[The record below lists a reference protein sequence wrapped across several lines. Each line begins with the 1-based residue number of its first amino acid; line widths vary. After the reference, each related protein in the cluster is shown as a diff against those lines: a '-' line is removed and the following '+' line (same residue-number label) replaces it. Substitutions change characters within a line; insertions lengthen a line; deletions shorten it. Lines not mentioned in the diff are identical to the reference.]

1 MKRVVMAAV
10 AAVAAMTLLA
20 ATPWLTLAAG
30 YGNPQLLVGTQWL
43 TQHLNDRDLRI
54 IDMRNSPD
62 EYAAGHIPGAVHL
75 PVNQIR
81 VALKESG
88 FAMPPD
94 YEIEERLGQLGIT
107 RETMVVVYDD
117 QGGLNASRLFF
128 TLEYAGHKK
137 VALLNGGITK
147 WVAEERSL
155 SKTVPQVSK
164 TVYQVQAETQRVA
177 AAGWIIRNLGKS
189 NLALVDARSPAE
201 FRGEDLRAKRGG
213 HIPGAV
219 NIEWTHNLASDK
231 TFKPAEELLA
241 LYSQAGVTKDKT
253 IVSYC
258 QTMHRGAVTY
268 FILRLL
274 GYSDVRGYDRSW
286 SEWGNDLTLPAQW

>member
-1 MKRVVMAAV
+1 MKRMVMAIV
-10 AAVAAMTLLA
+10 AAVTLLTA
-20 ATPWLTLAAG
+20 IPGLTMAAG
-30 YGNPQLLVGTQWL
+30 YGNPQFLVDTNWL
-43 TQHLNDRDLRI
+43 ALHLNDRDLRI
-54 IDMRNSPD
+54 IDMRNSPE

-75 PVNQIR
+75 AVNQVR
-81 VALKESG
+81 LTVKESG

-107 RETMVVVYDD
+107 KETMVVAYDD
-117 QGGLNASRLFF
+117 QGGLNAARLFF

-137 VALLNGGITK
+137 VAVLNGGITK
-147 WVAEERSL
+147 WTAEKRSL
-155 SKTVPQVSK
+155 SNTLPQVSK
-164 TVYQVQAETQRVA
+164 TVYQVHAETQRVA
-177 AAGWIIRNLGKS
+177 PAGWIVTNLGKP

-219 NIEWTHNLASDK
+219 NIEWTQTLAGDK
-231 TFKPAEELLA
+231 TFKPADELMA

-268 FILRLL
+268 FTLRLL
-274 GYSDVRGYDRSW
+274 GYPDVRGYDRSW
-286 SEWGNDLTLPAQW
+286 SEWGNDPALPVQW

>member
-1 MKRVVMAAV
+1 MKRTVKAV
-10 AAVAAMTLLA
+10 VAAMMLVA
-20 ATPWLTLAAG
+20 AIPGLTMAAG
-30 YGNPQLLVGTQWL
+30 YGNPQFLVDTNWL
-43 TQHLNDRDLRI
+43 ALHLNDRDLRI
-54 IDMRNSPD
+54 IDMRNSPE

-75 PVNQIR
+75 TVNQVR
-81 VALKESG
+81 LTVKESG

-107 RETMVVVYDD
+107 KETMVIAYDD
-117 QGGLNASRLFF
+117 QGGFNASRLFF

-147 WVAEERSL
+147 WTAEERAL
-155 SKTVPQVSK
+155 SKTLPQVSK
-164 TVYQVQAETQRVA
+164 TVYQVHAETQRVA
-177 AAGWIIRNLGKS
+177 PAGWIVANLGKP

-219 NIEWTHNLASDK
+219 NIEWTQNLTGDK
-231 TFKPAEELLA
+231 TFKPADELMA

-268 FILRLL
+268 FTLRLL
-274 GYSDVRGYDRSW
+274 GYPDVRGYDRSW
-286 SEWGNDLTLPAQW
+286 SEWGNDPTLPAQW

>member
-1 MKRVVMAAV
+1 MKRMVMAA
-10 AAVAAMTLLA
+10 AAVMMLLA
-20 ATPWLTLAAG
+20 ATPWSTLAAG
-30 YGNPQLLVGTQWL
+30 YGNPQLLVDTHWL
-43 TQHLNDRDLRI
+43 AQHLNDRDLQI
-54 IDMRNSPD
+54 IDMRNSPE
-62 EYAAGHIPGAVHL
+62 EYAAGHIPGAVYL
-75 PVNQIR
+75 SVNHAR

-88 FAMPPD
+88 FALPPD

-107 RETMVVVYDD
+107 KETMVIVYDD

-147 WVAEERSL
+147 WVAEERAL

-164 TVYQVQAETQRVA
+164 MVYQVQAETQRVTPTS
-177 AAGWIIRNLGKS
+177 WIATNLGKP
-189 NLALVDARSPAE
+189 NLALVDARSAAE

-219 NIEWTHNLASDK
+219 NIEWTQNLVGDK
-231 TFKPAEELLA
+231 TFKPADELLA
-241 LYSQAGVTKDKT
+241 LYERAGVTKDKT

-258 QTMHRGAVTY
+258 HTMHRGAVTY
-268 FILRLL
+268 FTLRLL
-274 GYSDVRGYDRSW
+274 GYPDVRGYDRSW
-286 SEWGNDLTLPAQW
+286 SEWGNDPALPVQR

>member
-1 MKRVVMAAV
+1 MKRMVMAIV
-10 AAVAAMTLLA
+10 AAVTLLTA
-20 ATPWLTLAAG
+20 IPGLTMAAG
-30 YGNPQLLVGTQWL
+30 YGNPQFLVDTNWL
-43 TQHLNDRDLRI
+43 ALHLNDRDLRI
-54 IDMRNSPD
+54 IDMRNSPE

-75 PVNQIR
+75 AVNQVR
-81 VALKESG
+81 LTVKESG

-107 RETMVVVYDD
+107 KETMVVAYDD

-128 TLEYAGHKK
+128 TLEYVGHKK

-147 WVAEERSL
+147 WTAEKRSL
-155 SKTVPQVSK
+155 SNTPPQVSK
-164 TVYQVQAETQRVA
+164 TVYQVHAETQRVA
-177 AAGWIIRNLGKS
+177 PAGWIVTNLGKP

-219 NIEWTHNLASDK
+219 NIEWTQNLAGDK
-231 TFKPAEELLA
+231 TFKPADELMA

-253 IVSYC
+253 VVSYC

-268 FILRLL
+268 FTLRLL
-274 GYSDVRGYDRSW
+274 GYPDVRGYDRSW
-286 SEWGNDLTLPAQW
+286 SEWGNDPALPVQW

>member
-1 MKRVVMAAV
+1 MKRIVMAAV
-10 AAVAAMTLLA
+10 AAMMLLV
-20 ATPWLTLAAG
+20 ATPGLILAVD
-30 YGNPQLLVGTQWL
+30 YGNPQLLVDTDWL
-43 TQHLNDRDLRI
+43 ATHLNDRDLRI
-54 IDMRNSPD
+54 IDMRNSTE

-75 PVNQIR
+75 VVNQARLI
-81 VALKESG
+81 LKESG
-88 FAMPPD
+88 FVLPPD
-94 YEIEERLGQLGIT
+94 YEIEERMGQLGIT
-107 RETMVVVYDD
+107 NETMVVAYDD

-147 WVAEERSL
+147 WAAEKRAL
-155 SKTVPQVSK
+155 STTPPQVSK
-164 TVYQVQAETQRVA
+164 TVYRVHTETQRVA
-177 AAGWIIRNLGKS
+177 PASWIVANLGKP
-189 NLALVDARSPAE
+189 NLALVDARSSGE

-219 NIEWTHNLASDK
+219 NIEWTRNLTDGK
-231 TFKPAEELLA
+231 TFKPADELLA

-268 FILRLL
+268 FTLRLL
-274 GYSDVRGYDRSW
+274 GYPDVRGYDRSW
-286 SEWGNDLTLPAQW
+286 SEWGNDPTLPTQQ

>member
-1 MKRVVMAAV
+1 MKRVVMAA
-10 AAVAAMTLLA
+10 AAAMMLLA
-20 ATPWLTLAAG
+20 ATPWLTMAAG
-30 YGNPQLLVGTQWL
+30 YGNSQLLVDTQWL
-43 TQHLNDRDLRI
+43 VQHLNDRDLRV

-62 EYAAGHIPGAVHL
+62 EYATGHIPGAVYL
-75 PVNQIR
+75 SVNQAR
-81 VALKESG
+81 VALKKPG
-88 FAMPPD
+88 FALPPD

-107 RETMVVVYDD
+107 KDTMVVIYDD

-147 WVAEERSL
+147 WAAEERPL
-155 SKTVPQVSK
+155 SKTAPQVSK
-164 TVYQVQAETQRVA
+164 TVYQVHVETQRVA
-177 AAGWIIRNLGKS
+177 AAGWIAANLGKA

-201 FRGEDLRAKRGG
+201 FRGKDLRAKRGG

-219 NIEWTHNLASDK
+219 NIEWTNNLAGDK

-241 LYSQAGVTKDKT
+241 LYERAGVTKDKT

-268 FILRLL
+268 FTLRLL

-286 SEWGNDLTLPAQW
+286 SEWGNDPTVPVQ

>member
-1 MKRVVMAAV
+1 MKRVMMAAV
-10 AAVAAMTLLA
+10 TAMSLLA
-20 ATPWLTLAAG
+20 ATPWLTMAAG
-30 YGNPQLLVGTQWL
+30 YGNPQLLVDTQWL
-43 TQHLNDRDLRI
+43 VQHLNEPDLRV

-75 PVNQIR
+75 SVNQAR

-88 FAMPPD
+88 FALPPD

-107 RETMVVVYDD
+107 RETMIVIYDD

-137 VALLNGGITK
+137 VALLNGGITR
-147 WVAEERSL
+147 WVAEERPL
-155 SKTVPQVSK
+155 SKMAPQVSK
-164 TVYQVQAETQRVA
+164 TAYQVHAETQRVA
-177 AAGWIIRNLGKS
+177 AKGWIATNLGQS

-201 FRGEDLRAKRGG
+201 FRGENLRAKRGG

-219 NIEWTHNLASDK
+219 NIEWTHNLADDK
-231 TFKPAEELLA
+231 RFKPAEELLA
-241 LYSQAGVTKDKT
+241 LYERAGVTKDKT

-268 FILRLL
+268 FTLRLL

-286 SEWGNDLTLPAQW
+286 SEWGNDPAVPVQ

>member
-1 MKRVVMAAV
+1 MKRVMMAV
-10 AAVAAMTLLA
+10 VTAMSLLA
-20 ATPWLTLAAG
+20 ATPWLTMAAG
-30 YGNPQLLVGTQWL
+30 YGNPQLLVDTQWL
-43 TQHLNDRDLRI
+43 VQHLNERDLRI
-54 IDMRNSPD
+54 IDMRNSQD
-62 EYAAGHIPGAVHL
+62 EYAAGHIPGAVYL
-75 PVNQIR
+75 AVNQAR

-88 FAMPPD
+88 FALPPD

-107 RETMVVVYDD
+107 KDTMIVIYDD

-137 VALLNGGITK
+137 VALLNGGITR
-147 WVAEERSL
+147 WVAEERPL
-155 SKTVPQVSK
+155 SKMVPQISK
-164 TVYQVQAETQRVA
+164 TVYQVHAETQRVA
-177 AAGWIIRNLGKS
+177 AKGWIATNLGQS

-201 FRGEDLRAKRGG
+201 FRGENLRAKRGG

-219 NIEWTHNLASDK
+219 NIEWTHNLAGDK
-231 TFKPAEELLA
+231 RFKPAEELLA
-241 LYSQAGVTKDKT
+241 LYERAGVTKDKT

-268 FILRLL
+268 FTLRLL

-286 SEWGNDLTLPAQW
+286 SEWGNDPTVPVQ